1 MSLVTA
7 GDENQSL
14 GSGPGSGTPRET
26 LGLLPVSVEAQQVP
40 VTYPRMVPNL
50 GIWAQDPELVQ
61 SSCGQPFVL
70 RAMFSQAAPLHEGT
84 LY

>member
-14 GSGPGSGTPRET
+14 GSGPGSGMPREA
-26 LGLLPVSVEAQQVP
+26 LGLLPVSLEAQQVP
-40 VTYPRMVPNL
+40 VTYPRMGPNL
-50 GIWAQDPELVQ
+50 GVWAQDPELVQ

-70 RAMFSQAAPLHEGT
+70 RAMISQATPLHEWT